1 MLQGAKNQE
10 SIVSKK
16 LNRDELVAIG
26 KIFPTAN
33 KVMKDKDDRFG
44 GMEKRKRN
52 GFHFKTKST
61 ATLTV
66 EILEM
71 VAFYILPIVYSL
83 FMVIYSYVYVTV
95 NQ

>member
-10 SIVSKK
+10 KIDSKI
-16 LNRDELVAIG
+16 R
-26 KIFPTAN
+26 KIFPAAN

-44 GMEKRKRN
+44 GMEIAKRK
-52 GFHFKTKST
+52 GLHKTKST
-61 ATLTV
+61 ATLKV

-95 NQ
+95 DQ